1 MALLEDGAAGHPA
14 GGLPVGATAPT
25 FEAATPEGWRF
36 RSGAF
41 LGVRHVIAL
50 ADQGCRACDEL
61 VPDLLA
67 AAVEQRVPPVVTIVG
82 APADEGVWHA
92 PVGSEDRAVVVLDE
106 RGAIA
111 RAFDS
116 DFTPHVF
123 VVDEGGSIA
132 AKGPAGDVAAVAGLV
147 REAEGIRIVTEASRG

>member
-25 FEAATPEGWRF
+25 FEAATPEGGRF

-50 ADQGCRACDEL
+50 ADQGL
-61 VPDLLA
+61 
-67 AAVEQRVPPVVTIVG
+67 G